1 MIRDKALMKGM
12 VTIMYKKNLNRAAA
26 VVLTAALLTGSIS
39 VYAAEAAPAAAG
51 TKDSAATYDVDAY
64 INESISTNYTNVSR
78 NYTAPLYEGEPYEI
92 VIDQAYVS
100 GSARLTGD
108 NHDYKNQAVDMK
120 LGDTA
125 ALHINVPETG
135 QYYYRFDYLAYDE
148 SVLPV
153 EMSMKVNGAYPFY
166 ESRRV
171 LFESTWVGDE
181 EKSYDRYHNEIV
193 TVPNKVIRWE
203 TKYLMDASYRY
214 STPLLLELKEGN
226 NEITLEVSEGN
237 VLLGNMYL
245 EKATAVPEYTGS
257 EAASGAEL
265 ITIQAEEFTYR
276 NDPSV
281 RAVAEYETAVEPY
294 EVADTLL
301 NTIDKDSFKD
311 AGQKVTYEF
320 TAPVSGYYNM
330 ALNYIQ
336 SDKNGFPVFL
346 DIAVDGKIPSTAFC
360 AYPFDY
366 TQKYK
371 TVTLKDTDKNKLSI
385 YLEEGTHTVSLTIN
399 VDNVRHVL
407 EAVSRMMGE
416 INDLSLEITKVAGN
430 NTDKYRDLKL
440 TKYIPDLQDRMYGWV
455 EELEALGESV
465 KQYNPDARSIAAF
478 SFLNVAAGQI
488 RSLADEPDE
497 IPYRVNELAISTN
510 SANQFLANQVDTL
523 NKNKIGIDRIYL
535 YQDKAE
541 LPKAKGFFESI
552 YLSIRRFISSFFD
565 QAYSASNVN
574 QEHLQIWVSR
584 PRQFVEVMQ
593 KLIDED
599 FTPGTGIEVDLSV
612 ITDANKLVLAN
623 SSGDAPDIATGIN
636 YAIPFDLAFRGAL
649 VDLTGFEDFKEIAN
663 RYPAGFHIPAAI
675 EDGIYAM
682 PETMNFWVLFYRKD
696 VLEKLGLEVPDTIED
711 VINMLPELQMRGLNF
726 YYPTAGMTAM
736 RNFHGTTP
744 LLFQHGAAL
753 YGTYAGDTT
762 LNTEEAIEGITQLT
776 ELFTIYDLPVDVPNF
791 YQHFRNGDLPIGIA
805 DYGTYNLLVNAAP
818 EIADSWNISVIPGI
832 ENPEGEILRYSA
844 GGAESTIIF
853 QSDDDR
859 EEKAWEFMKW
869 WSSAEVQARY
879 GQTLQM
885 TYGDEYIWNSA
896 NMEAF
901 RQLPWDSQD
910 KEVILEQSRWVMEAP
925 RILGTYML
933 EREIS
938 NAFNDIVI
946 QGRTLRI
953 RVDRAVKV
961 INRETE
967 RKLEEF
973 GYLKDGRVIK
983 EYTVPNIDT
992 VNRILGNTDGGKE

>member
-1 MIRDKALMKGM
+1 M
-12 VTIMYKKNLNRAAA
+12 
-26 VVLTAALLTGSIS
+26 
-39 VYAAEAAPAAAG
+39 
-51 TKDSAATYDVDAY
+51 
-64 INESISTNYTNVSR
+64 
-78 NYTAPLYEGEPYEI
+78 
-92 VIDQAYVS
+92 
-100 GSARLTGD
+100 
-108 NHDYKNQAVDMK
+108 
-120 LGDTA
+120 
-125 ALHINVPETG
+125 
-135 QYYYRFDYLAYDE
+135 
-148 SVLPV
+148 
-153 EMSMKVNGAYPFY
+153 
-166 ESRRV
+166 
-171 LFESTWVGDE
+171 
-181 EKSYDRYHNEIV
+181 
-193 TVPNKVIRWE
+193 
-203 TKYLMDASYRY
+203 
-214 STPLLLELKEGN
+214 
-226 NEITLEVSEGN
+226 
-237 VLLGNMYL
+237 
-245 EKATAVPEYTGS
+245 
-257 EAASGAEL
+257 
-265 ITIQAEEFTYR
+265 
-276 NDPSV
+276 
-281 RAVAEYETAVEPY
+281 
-294 EVADTLL
+294 
-301 NTIDKDSFKD
+301 
-311 AGQKVTYEF
+311 
-320 TAPVSGYYNM
+320 
-330 ALNYIQ
+330 
-336 SDKNGFPVFL
+336 
-346 DIAVDGKIPSTAFC
+346 
-360 AYPFDY
+360 
-366 TQKYK
+366 
-371 TVTLKDTDKNKLSI
+371 
-385 YLEEGTHTVSLTIN
+385 
-399 VDNVRHVL
+399 
-407 EAVSRMMGE
+407 
-416 INDLSLEITKVAGN
+416 
-430 NTDKYRDLKL
+430 
-440 TKYIPDLQDRMYGWV
+440 
-455 EELEALGESV
+455 
-465 KQYNPDARSIAAF
+465 
-478 SFLNVAAGQI
+478 
-488 RSLADEPDE
+488 
-497 IPYRVNELAISTN
+497 
-510 SANQFLANQVDTL
+510 
-523 NKNKIGIDRIYL
+523 
-535 YQDKAE
+535 
-541 LPKAKGFFESI
+541 
-552 YLSIRRFISSFFD
+552 
-565 QAYSASNVN
+565 N